1 MFQSSINNDFET
13 YVHQKLVV
21 KGEAC
26 DVVQLKKVG
35 VTMWPC
41 DHMVTNTSILLE
53 MRRDDSG
60 KRRATFLNLFQ
71 LPSPSLDHVIII
83 P

>member
-41 DHMVTNTSILLE
+41 GDHHLH
-53 MRRDDSG
+53 
-60 KRRATFLNLFQ
+60 
-71 LPSPSLDHVIII
+71 SLRNEKG
-83 P
+83 